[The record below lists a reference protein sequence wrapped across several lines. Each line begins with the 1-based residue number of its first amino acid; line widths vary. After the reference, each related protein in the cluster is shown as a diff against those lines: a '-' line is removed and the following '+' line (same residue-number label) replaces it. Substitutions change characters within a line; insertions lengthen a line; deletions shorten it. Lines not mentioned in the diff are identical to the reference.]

1 MGHGIGR
8 SGDVASIQP
17 KAVGS
22 SMIYQL
28 TNYLVKDAINIMG
41 YQFAN
46 ELIVLPI
53 ATGMSL
59 ALCLLTIK

>member
-28 TNYLVKDAINIMG
+28 TNYLVKGII
-41 YQFAN
+41 
-46 ELIVLPI
+46 
-53 ATGMSL
+53 
-59 ALCLLTIK
+59 

>member
-22 SMIYQL
+22 SVVYQL
-28 TNYLVKDAINIMG
+28 TKYLVKGII
-41 YQFAN
+41 
-46 ELIVLPI
+46 
-53 ATGMSL
+53 
-59 ALCLLTIK
+59 